1 MNNVTPEVNLFFVL
15 LGCRP
20 MGRKTEQHDVFAGIG
35 TDLRSLIP
43 AIQASWPESGGKL
56 HLDAWRQVR
65 FVAGY
70 RVRVVA
76 GSRPHGLAEKRK
88 SLWFVNL
95 GGYAPGFFE
104 EFHQKLL
111 LVAEDQADAIFQAK
125 QQPFFKE
132 YHMQNGGA
140 AHIDDKWSF
149 EVDDV
154 ASVDSL
160 LPPEMRDAWY
170 IVLEPDASGEDDPI
184 HLGYFK
190 LSSI

>member
-1 MNNVTPEVNLFFVL
+1 M
-15 LGCRP
+15 
-20 MGRKTEQHDVFAGIG
+20 
-35 TDLRSLIP
+35 
-43 AIQASWPESGGKL
+43 QASWPESGGKL
-56 HLDAWRQVR
+56 HLDAWRKVR

-76 GSRPHGLAEKRK
+76 GSRPHVLAEKRK

-125 QQPFFKE
+125 QHPFFKE
-132 YHMQNGGA
+132 YHIQNGGA
-140 AHIDDKWSF
+140 AHIDDKWLF

-154 ASVDSL
+154 APVDSL
-160 LPPEMRDAWY
+160 LPPEMRHAWH
-170 IVLEPDASGEDDPI
+170 IVLEPDASSEEDPI
-184 HLGYFK
+184 HLGYLK
-190 LSSI
+190 LSAI